1 MKKLTITLLLLIS
14 AILNAS
20 AARAQA
26 KYPPISEYLMPQDAE
41 IVLARSAAPASIS
54 DHATIKVLTK
64 SGFQV
69 AQQGDNGS
77 VCMVMR
83 GFSAPTYTP
92 AQFRQIVYDPTI
104 RAPICFT
111 APAARMVLPYYEL
124 RTKLAIEGKGP
135 DQIAEGVQ
143 AAYVKGELLKRQYQ
157 FCLHVV
163 CGPESRIGNWSLAP
177 AHDDLL
183 PLLRKLDGRS
193 Q

>member
-92 AQFRQIVYDPTI
+92 AQFRQWIS
-104 RAPICFT
+104 AQQL
-111 APAARMVLPYYEL
+111 AQSKAAGS
-124 RTKLAIEGKGP
+124 A
-135 DQIAEGVQ
+135 Q
-143 AAYVKGELLKRQYQ
+143 
-157 FCLHVV
+157 
-163 CGPESRIGNWSLAP
+163 
-177 AHDDLL
+177 
-183 PLLRKLDGRS
+183 
-193 Q
+193 

>member
-77 VCMVMR
+77 VCMGMR
-83 GFSAPTYTP
+83 
-92 AQFRQIVYDPTI
+92 R
-104 RAPICFT
+104 
-111 APAARMVLPYYEL
+111 E
-124 RTKLAIEGKGP
+124 
-135 DQIAEGVQ
+135 
-143 AAYVKGELLKRQYQ
+143 
-157 FCLHVV
+157 
-163 CGPESRIGNWSLAP
+163 P
-177 AHDDLL
+177 AHDHADGTVIA
-183 PLLRKLDGRS
+183 LLRNLESGLRQHLTRGVVRNRS
-193 Q
+193 SGSAPVTEYPRVL